1 MEGGEGA
8 EAVAQTS
15 RAITASPPASAFVI
29 LARHGVSFRDRATIS
44 GGHVGVRPS
53 GTGTP
58 NTMTTGINSHVTIGR
73 ELMAESVSFGAGSV
87 VGNID
92 ANIIAATG
100 STTGAQSPYVAPPVP
115 PLPGAAAP
123 GTTAVTVNSGQ
134 TRTLAAGAF
143 GAVSVNGT
151 LNLSGGTYNFRS
163 LTVNNDARVVAL
175 AGSVVRLSTGVT
187 ALDRSHLIVAA
198 GLHSDSL
205 RIEASGT
212 VDANATGASLTNDVE
227 LRAFVVTQNAFR
239 AGDRL
244 VASGVIAAQ
253 DVVVGFDAQLTFDT
267 GFLACST
274 NAGCNDGNSC
284 TVDSCVAGRCQN
296 TQTNTC
302 AVAVTAGWFHSCALE
317 ADGRVF
323 CWGQN
328 GVGQLGDGTTAL
340 LRTVP
345 TLVPGVTDAVAVKA
359 GGWNTCV
366 LRAGGGVLCWGA
378 NGLGEVGDGTTVTRI
393 GPAAVPLPRRAISIA
408 IQGSDNDLTAHACAV
423 LDDHSVWC
431 WGGNNYGS
439 LGDGTTTNRLSP
451 VPVVGLNNAVN
462 VSCSFGT
469 TCAALSSGSV
479 SCWGFNEHG
488 DLGIGSELPNQSNV
502 PVTVVGVSNAALVD
516 LGFDEMILT
525 RTGSAL
531 AWGSNGFGGRVGDG
545 TTIDR
550 FAPVAVLNATDV
562 TATGMG
568 LGHACIVHSPGT
580 ASCWGDNS
588 SGELGNG
595 TLTTS
600 SAPVNVVG
608 LTNVKGIAAGSLHTC
623 AVKTDGSVWCWGQN
637 VGDLGDGNVNFVNQS
652 TPIRAQL

>member
-1 MEGGEGA
+1 MNKVGVGLVLGLAGFGAGVLTGCTGVADMGSDEGGEVIA
-8 EAVAQTS
+8 HTS
-15 RAITASPPASAFVI
+15 RAITASPPASQFVI

-58 NTMTTGINSHVTIGR
+58 NTMTTGINSNVTIGK

-92 ANIIAATG
+92 ANIVAATG
-100 STTGAQSPYVAPPVP
+100 STTGAVSPYVAPPVP

-143 GAVSVNGT
+143 GAVTVSGT

-163 LTVNNDARVVAL
+163 LTVNNDGRVVAL
-175 AGSVVRLSTGVT
+175 AASVVRLSTGVT
-187 ALDRSHLIVAA
+187 ALDRSHLIVAT
-198 GLHSDSL
+198 GLHADSL
-205 RIEASGT
+205 RIEATGT
-212 VDANATGASLTNDVE
+212 VDANSTGASLGNDAE
-227 LRAFVVTQNAFR
+227 LHAFVVTQNAFR

-253 DVVVGFDAQLTFDT
+253 DVVVGFNAQVTFDT
-267 GFLACST
+267 GFVVCST
-274 NAGCNDGNSC
+274 NADCNDGNSC
-284 TVDSCVAGRCQN
+284 TVDSCVANRCQN

-302 AVAVTAGWFHSCALE
+302 AVAVSAGWFHSCALE

-328 GVGQLGDGTTAL
+328 GVGQLGDGTSIL
-340 LRTVP
+340 IRTVP
-345 TLVPGVTDAVAVKA
+345 TLVPGVTDAVALQA

-378 NGLGEVGDGTTVTRI
+378 NGLGEIGDGTTVTRI
-393 GPAAVPLPRRAISIA
+393 APVAVPLPRRAISID
-408 IQGSDNDLTAHACAV
+408 IQGSDDDLTAHACAV

-431 WGGNNYGS
+431 WGGNNFGA

-451 VPVVGLNNAVN
+451 VPVVGLNNAAN

-502 PVTVVGVSNAALVD
+502 PVTVVGMSNAAVVD

-525 RTGSAL
+525 RTGGAF
-531 AWGSNGFGGRVGDG
+531 AWGSNLVGAVGDG
-545 TTIDR
+545 TNMDR
-550 FAPVAVLNATDV
+550 FAPVPVLNSTDV
-562 TATGMG
+562 VAIGMG
-568 LGHACIVHSPGT
+568 LGHACEVHSTGYRLMLGRQRRRR
-580 ASCWGDNS
+580 ARQRHADQFHRAGERRRLDQREGDR
-588 SGELGNG
+588 GRQ
-595 TLTTS
+595 
-600 SAPVNVVG
+600 APH
-608 LTNVKGIAAGSLHTC
+608 LR
-623 AVKTDGSVWCWGQN
+623 GQN
-637 VGDLGDGNVNFVNQS
+637 
-652 TPIRAQL
+652 

>member
-1 MEGGEGA
+1 
-8 EAVAQTS
+8 
-15 RAITASPPASAFVI
+15 
-29 LARHGVSFRDRATIS
+29 
-44 GGHVGVRPS
+44 
-53 GTGTP
+53 
-58 NTMTTGINSHVTIGR
+58 
-73 ELMAESVSFGAGSV
+73 
-87 VGNID
+87 
-92 ANIIAATG
+92 
-100 STTGAQSPYVAPPVP
+100 
-115 PLPGAAAP
+115 
-123 GTTAVTVNSGQ
+123 
-134 TRTLAAGAF
+134 
-143 GAVSVNGT
+143 
-151 LNLSGGTYNFRS
+151 
-163 LTVNNDARVVAL
+163 
-175 AGSVVRLSTGVT
+175 
-187 ALDRSHLIVAA
+187 
-198 GLHSDSL
+198 
-205 RIEASGT
+205 
-212 VDANATGASLTNDVE
+212 
-227 LRAFVVTQNAFR
+227 
-239 AGDRL
+239 
-244 VASGVIAAQ
+244 
-253 DVVVGFDAQLTFDT
+253 
-267 GFLACST
+267 
-274 NAGCNDGNSC
+274 
-284 TVDSCVAGRCQN
+284 
-296 TQTNTC
+296 
-302 AVAVTAGWFHSCALE
+302 
-317 ADGRVF
+317 
-323 CWGQN
+323 
-328 GVGQLGDGTTAL
+328 
-340 LRTVP
+340 
-345 TLVPGVTDAVAVKA
+345 
-359 GGWNTCV
+359 
-366 LRAGGGVLCWGA
+366 
-378 NGLGEVGDGTTVTRI
+378 
-393 GPAAVPLPRRAISIA
+393 
-408 IQGSDNDLTAHACAV
+408 
-423 LDDHSVWC
+423 
-431 WGGNNYGS
+431 
-439 LGDGTTTNRLSP
+439 
-451 VPVVGLNNAVN
+451 VVGLNNAVN